1 MPHSC
6 VSLFFSINLRFRRL
20 FHQPQ
25 HQSDAADVISGI
37 SASADVSRQCEDQ
50 QWEFFCI
57 DSHFFGDRGRR
68 RMVDVEGHVVDCC
81 AGFLE
86 SRVFQVGFRA
96 EHGCMAASFAFHFS
110 AISISSFRTM
120 LGRLLSGSEE
130 GQKDRAVLGEIVQG
144 MRLSIQIL
152 QRDLRQFDVL

>member
-1 MPHSC
+1 MR
-6 VSLFFSINLRFRRL
+6 VSAVGVFLRRF
-20 FHQPQ
+20 P
-25 HQSDAADVISGI
+25 
-37 SASADVSRQCEDQ
+37 
-50 QWEFFCI
+50 
-57 DSHFFGDRGRR
+57 FFGDRRG
-68 RMVDVEGHVVDCC
+68 VVGWVEVEGHVVDCC

-96 EHGCMAASFAFHFS
+96 EHGCHGSVFCVPLLCDFDQL
-110 AISISSFRTM
+110 IQNM

-130 GQKDRAVLGEIVQG
+130 GQKDRAVFGEIVQG

>member
-1 MPHSC
+1 M
-6 VSLFFSINLRFRRL
+6 
-20 FHQPQ
+20 
-25 HQSDAADVISGI
+25 
-37 SASADVSRQCEDQ
+37 
-50 QWEFFCI
+50 
-57 DSHFFGDRGRR
+57 
-68 RMVDVEGHVVDCC
+68 DCC

-96 EHGCMAASFAFHFS
+96 EHGSVFCVPLLCDFDQL
-110 AISISSFRTM
+110 IQNM

-130 GQKDRAVLGEIVQG
+130 GQKDRAVFGEIVQG

>member
-1 MPHSC
+1 MFPGNA
-6 VSLFFSINLRFRRL
+6 SI
-20 FHQPQ
+20 
-25 HQSDAADVISGI
+25 SSGSF
-37 SASADVSRQCEDQ
+37 SASIPIFSAIAGASSDGSSR
-50 QWEFFCI
+50 
-57 DSHFFGDRGRR
+57 
-68 RMVDVEGHVVDCC
+68 GHVVDCC

-96 EHGCMAASFAFHFS
+96 EHGCHGSVFCVPLLCDFDQL
-110 AISISSFRTM
+110 IQNM

-130 GQKDRAVLGEIVQG
+130 GQKDRAVFGEIVQS